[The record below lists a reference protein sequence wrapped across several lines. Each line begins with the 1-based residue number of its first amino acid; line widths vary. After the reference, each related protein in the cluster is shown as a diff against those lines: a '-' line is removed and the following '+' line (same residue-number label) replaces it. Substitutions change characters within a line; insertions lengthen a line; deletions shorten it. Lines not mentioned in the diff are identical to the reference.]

1 MKIKKI
7 CSKCIYDELT
17 PGISFDKHGECSYC
31 IMIKGIK
38 KEFGTGDIKGE
49 KIFKSIVDEIKKRGR
64 KNKYDVIIGVSGGT
78 DSSYLLHLA
87 VKLGLRPLAVH
98 YDNTWNTAIST
109 QNIKK
114 LVSKLNIDL
123 KTYVIDNQEQDEII
137 LSFFKAGICGLDAA
151 TDLALA
157 EVMYR
162 YANQYNIK
170 YVFEGHSFA
179 AEGISPIS
187 SSYTDGAFIKS
198 VVKKHSN
205 IKLKTYPLMTFLQ
218 FLRWVIFVRIK
229 KIRPL
234 WYLEYDKESARSLL
248 EKEYGW
254 KYYGGHHLEN
264 RLAAFDHS
272 FLMPT
277 KFNTDQR
284 NNSLSALVREG
295 KLSQE
300 KAIFKY
306 KQKPFLEE
314 GLIEY
319 TKKRLRLSDEEF
331 DLIMSGPIRHW
342 SEFKTYKKRFEFFK
356 PIFFLLAKA
365 NLVPTSFY
373 LKYCF
378 SSKEIK

>member
-1 MKIKKI
+1 MKKKKI
-7 CSKCIYDELT
+7 CLTCIYDELT
-17 PGISFDKHGECSYC
+17 PGISFDKYGECSYC
-31 IMIKGIK
+31 LMIKDIK
-38 KEFGTGDIKGE
+38 KEFGTGTNEGK
-49 KIFKSIVDEIKKRGR
+49 KKFLSIINEIKKKG
-64 KNKYDVIIGVSGGT
+64 KNKKYDIIIGVSGGT

-87 VKLGLRPLAVH
+87 VQYGLKPLAVH
-98 YDNTWNTAIST
+98 YDNTWNSAIST

-114 LVSKLNIDL
+114 LVSKLDIDL
-123 KTYVIDNQEQDEII
+123 KTHVVDNKEQDEIV

-162 YANQYNIK
+162 YANQYKVK
-170 YVFEGHSFA
+170 YIFEGHSFA

-187 SSYTDGAFIKS
+187 SSYTDGKFIQS
-198 VVKKHSN
+198 VVKKHSSV
-205 IKLKTYPLMTFLQ
+205 KFKTYPLMTFFR
-218 FLRWVIFVRIK
+218 FLRWILFVRIK

-234 WYLEYDKESARSLL
+234 WYLKYDKKTARSIL
-248 EKEYGW
+248 EKEYDW

-277 KFNTDQR
+277 KFGVDQR
-284 NNSLSALVREG
+284 NNSLSALLREG
-295 KLSQE
+295 KISKKEALDEYE
-300 KAIFKY
+300 K
-306 KQKPFLEE
+306 KPILEE
-314 GLIEY
+314 GLIDY
-319 TKKRLRLSDEEF
+319 TKKRLNLSDYEF
-331 DLIMSGPIRHW
+331 DSIMQGPIRHW
-342 SEFKTYKKRFEFFK
+342 SEYNTYKKRFEFFR

-378 SSKEIK
+378 PTKK

>member
-1 MKIKKI
+1 MKIKKV
-7 CSKCIYDELT
+7 CSKCIYDEST
-17 PGISFDKHGECSYC
+17 PGISFNKNGECSYC
-31 IMIKGIK
+31 IMIREIK
-38 KEFGTGDIKGE
+38 EKFGTGDIKGE
-49 KIFKSIVDEIKKRGR
+49 KIFQSIVEEIKKSGR
-64 KNKYDVIIGVSGGT
+64 KKKYDVIIGVSGGT

-98 YDNTWNTAIST
+98 YDNTWNSAIST

-114 LVSKLNIDL
+114 LVSKLKIDL
-123 KTYVIDNQEQDEII
+123 KTYVVDNQEQDEII

-157 EVMYR
+157 EIMYR
-162 YANQYNIK
+162 YANEYSIK
-170 YVFEGHSFA
+170 YVFEGHSFT

-187 SSYTDGAFIKS
+187 SSYTDGKFIKS
-198 VVKKHSN
+198 VVNEYSN
-205 IKLKTYPLMTFLQ
+205 INLKTYPLMTFFQ

-234 WYLEYDKESARSLL
+234 WYLKYDKETARSIL

-254 KYYGGHHLEN
+254 RYYGGHHLEN

-295 KLSQE
+295 KLSQKE
-300 KAIFKY
+300 ALSELKK
-306 KQKPFLEE
+306 KPILEE

-319 TKKRLRLSDEEF
+319 TQKRLKLSEEEF
-331 DLIMSGPIRHW
+331 NQIMKEPIRHW
-342 SEFKTYKKRFEFFK
+342 SEFKTYKKRFEFLR
-356 PIFFLLAKA
+356 PVFFILAKM

-378 SSKEIK
+378 PSKEIK